1 MIKMLPVVHIVD
13 DDASFRLAIERLLR
27 ASGYQVALYESATQL
42 LEKQPSAGPGCI
54 LLDIQMPGLDGLQLQ
69 DRLCEMGSVLP
80 IVFLTGHGDIPM
92 SVRAIKAGAQEFL
105 CKPVS
110 EEQLLEA
117 IGVALARYAETC
129 TKREQLSGLRARV
142 GELTPREREVFAFV
156 IRGKLNK
163 QIAFAMGT
171 SVRTIK
177 AHRHAVMRKLRAGS
191 LAELVTVGGQLG
203 FVTGSGSVRIGSLQ
217 GALKAPFDHPSS

>member
-1 MIKMLPVVHIVD
+1 MLPVVQIVD
-13 DDASFRLAIERLLR
+13 DDPSFRLAIARLLR

-42 LEKQPSAGPGCI
+42 LEKKISAGPGCI
-54 LLDIQMPGLDGLQLQ
+54 LLDVQMPGLDGLQLQ
-69 DRLCEMGSVLP
+69 DRLIEMGSILP

-117 IGVALARYAETC
+117 IGVALARYEETC
-129 TKREQLSGLRARV
+129 TRHEQLSALRARL
-142 GELTPREREVFAFV
+142 GELTPREREVFEFV
-156 IRGKLNK
+156 IRGRLNK

-177 AHRHAVMRKLRAGS
+177 AHRHAVMVKLRASS
-191 LAELVTVGGQLG
+191 LAELVTVAGQLG
-203 FVTGSGSVRIGSLQ
+203 FVTGSGSVRMSSLQ
-217 GALKAPFDHPSS
+217 SASKLPLDHLSS